1 VFSLGMSQ
9 RPDIAV
15 ALLGDPEIL
24 MFDEPVNVLA
34 RRGSAGSGC

>member
-24 MFDEPVNVLA
+24 MFDVLA